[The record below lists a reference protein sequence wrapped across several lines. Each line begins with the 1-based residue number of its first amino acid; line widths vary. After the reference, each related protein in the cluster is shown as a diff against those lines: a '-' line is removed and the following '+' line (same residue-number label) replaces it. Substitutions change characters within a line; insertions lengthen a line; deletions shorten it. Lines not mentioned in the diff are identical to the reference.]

1 MRILLTGARGF
12 AGGHLWRT
20 LKGPHQVATVGR
32 RPFPDSAD
40 HVRGDLEEDRILELL
55 SRASPDVVV
64 HLAALTDADRCEEQP
79 ERARAVNAGV
89 PARRASAVAGSC
101 RRFIHVSTDM
111 VFDGERAP
119 YAEADPAL
127 PISVYGRTKL
137 AGERAVVSILGDRA
151 CIVRLALLYGPRLSA
166 HSRPSFIE
174 RMAAAAIRGERVPL
188 FEDEIRTPLY
198 VEDAA
203 HAIALLAGH
212 PSPPSL
218 VHLGGPDRCSR
229 FEMGTRALAAF
240 GLASDLAE
248 ARSRSEGR
256 ARAPRPRDVSL
267 SSPVALALGLPSR
280 GLTEGL
286 SSMKRAM
293 ERLGFMVGSE
303 IAVPED
309 EANSL

>member
-1 MRILLTGARGF
+1 M
-12 AGGHLWRT
+12 
-20 LKGPHQVATVGR
+20 ATVGR
-32 RPFPDSAD
+32 RPLRDSAR
-40 HVRGDLEEDRILELL
+40 HVRGDLEDDRILDLL
-55 SRASPDVVV
+55 SRAAPEAVV
-64 HLAALTDADRCEEQP
+64 HLAALTDADLCEEQP
-79 ERARAVNAGV
+79 ERARVLNAEV
-89 PARRASAVAGSC
+89 PARLASAVAKGC
-101 RRFIHVSTDM
+101 RRFIHVSTDL

-119 YAEADPAL
+119 YAETDPAL

-137 AGERAVVSILGDRA
+137 AGERRVVSILGERA
-151 CIVRLALLYGPRLSA
+151 SIVRLALLYGPRPTA
-166 HSRPSFIE
+166 HSRPTFIE
-174 RMAAAAIRGERVPL
+174 RMAAAASRGEKVPL

-203 HAIALLAGH
+203 HALALLAED

-229 FEMGTRALAAF
+229 FEMGARALAAF

-267 SSPVALALGLPSR
+267 SSSVALALGLPTRS
-280 GLTEGL
+280 LTEGL
-286 SSMKRAM
+286 SSMKQDM
-293 ERLGFMVGSE
+293 ERLGFMVGSK
-303 IAVPED
+303 ITVPED